1 HGPGAG
7 PGERNRMYPRLDGQ
21 YAGYLALQLRLF
33 RDGGRGGTRYAPIME
48 RAAAGLSDRDIA
60 DVAAYYASLPPVA
73 VGDHPR

>member
-1 HGPGAG
+1 
-7 PGERNRMYPRLDGQ
+7 MYPRLDGQ

-48 RAAAGLSDRDIA
+48 RAAAGLGDRDIA

-73 VGDHPR
+73 VGDPPR